1 MATQRPLTKV
11 QIVTHFSEKFDLEKK
26 VVSTIIDEVR
36 ALAIA
41 ETKKTGSF
49 VLPGVGKVV
58 LAKRKARMGRNP
70 ATGQQIRIPAKS
82 GVKMRIPKAFKEA
95 IIPGKK

>member
-11 QIVTHFSEKFDLEKK
+11 QIVTHSSEKFDLEKK

-49 VLPGVGKVV
+49 VLPGVGKLVEKLKKGMLNEQV
-58 LAKRKARMGRNP
+58 MGGKQASFSGVMGPYLNEMPNP
-70 ATGQQIRIPAKS
+70 AA
-82 GVKMRIPKAFKEA
+82 V
-95 IIPGKK
+95 